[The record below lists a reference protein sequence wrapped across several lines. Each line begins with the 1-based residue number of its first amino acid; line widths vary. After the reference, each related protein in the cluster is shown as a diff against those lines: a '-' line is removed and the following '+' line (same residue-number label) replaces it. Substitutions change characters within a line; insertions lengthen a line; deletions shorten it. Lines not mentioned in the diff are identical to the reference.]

1 MRTEGF
7 GGGDLVDFVGLV
19 ELADVMGLDLA

>member
-7 GGGDLVDFVGLV
+7 GGGDLVDFVRLV
-19 ELADVMGLDLA
+19 ELARKMELDLG